1 MICSKIKIL
10 LFIFFLFIVT
20 IQQQSCYTLSGISI
34 TDDIRTYYVEQLR
47 NNANNAPPTLPQ
59 TLTES
64 LKEKIRTES
73 RLVFSD
79 NTPDIEFRGSVVD
92 FRVSAEAPQPGEVT
106 AINRL
111 TIILAIEYINNQDN
125 KKNWKNNFSFF
136 YDFPS
141 TQDLS
146 SIQETAITAITRQLM
161 EDIFNKAFTDW

>member
-1 MICSKIKIL
+1 MPKNVIL
-10 LFIFFLFIVT
+10 VAFLFYLT
-20 IQQQSCYTLSGISI
+20 IIYSACYTFSGISLDP
-34 TDDIRTYYVEQLR
+34 TVRTYYVEQLK
-47 NNANNAPPTLPQ
+47 NNALNAPPILPQ
-59 TLTES
+59 TLTEA

-79 NTPDIEFRGSVVD
+79 NNPNVEFRGSVVD
-92 FRVSAEAPQPGEVT
+92 FRVTSEAPQPGEVT

-111 TIILAIEYINNQDN
+111 TIVLAVEYLNNQDN